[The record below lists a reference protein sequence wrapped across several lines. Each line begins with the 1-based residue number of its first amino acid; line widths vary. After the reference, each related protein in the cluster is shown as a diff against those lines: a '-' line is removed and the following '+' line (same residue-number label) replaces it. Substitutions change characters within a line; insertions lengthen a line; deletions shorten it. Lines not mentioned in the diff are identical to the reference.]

1 MSFACLTG
9 LKQTIS
15 YLSRDKNGDTAV
27 TDYSPLPES
36 MRSSKPA
43 TEATQ
48 RVQQSFKDK
57 LNFEDR
63 QSFADAER
71 GFIASLAPLTI
82 AHDQSSRPAYDLE
95 TSLAFLDG
103 DAPDTVNPSLW
114 RQAQLNAHYHGLFE
128 VTDGIYQI
136 RSFDIA
142 NMTLIRGKT
151 GWIIIDPLTSAET
164 ARAGLELANQHLGER
179 PVSAVIHTHSH
190 VDHFAG
196 VLGVI
201 TQEQAASGEIPVL
214 APLDY
219 VQEALSENVLAGNVM
234 GRRATYMYGNL
245 LTPSPTGFVTTGLG
259 AALSMGSTGFVLP
272 NDIIK
277 TTGETRTLDGVDI
290 EFQMT
295 MGTEAPAEMV
305 FYFPQFKAL
314 CMSEI
319 TSHHLHNVYTPR
331 GAQVRDALAWADQI
345 NESIDLFGDRLEIQ
359 FASHHWPTWGREA
372 AVHYLE
378 KQRDLYKFIHD
389 QTLRLA
395 NLGYNKEEI
404 AEQITLPDSLGMEF
418 YNRDYYGALYANAR
432 AVYVKYLGFFD
443 GNPSTLHPLP
453 PVDAANNYV
462 RYMGGA
468 EAILKKAREDFDAG
482 NYRWVAEALNHV
494 VMHDPEQLEARALLA
509 DTLEQMG
516 YQSEAAPWRNFYL
529 CGALELREGL
539 PDGSMYAASAGMIA
553 AIPLRNIFQVMSV
566 RLNAERADGITLKLN
581 LAFTD
586 AEATLLVI
594 NNSVLHAFAGRQ
606 ANDANATL
614 GISELNFKRMMAGQT
629 DGATLLGDGHLTID
643 GDAEALL
650 QLSGLFDQFERRFP
664 IVTPRKPFK

>member
-1 MSFACLTG
+1 
-9 LKQTIS
+9 
-15 YLSRDKNGDTAV
+15 
-27 TDYSPLPES
+27 
-36 MRSSKPA
+36 MRSPKPA
-43 TEATQ
+43 TEATKK
-48 RVQQSFKDK
+48 VQQSFKDK

-71 GFIASLAPLTI
+71 GFIASLTPLTI
-82 AHDQSSRPAYDLE
+82 AHDRSSRPAYDLE

-103 DAPDTVNPSLW
+103 EAPDTVNPSLW

-142 NMTLIRGKT
+142 NMTLIRGDT

-179 PVSAVIHTHSH
+179 PVTAVIHTHSH

-245 LTPSPTGFVTTGLG
+245 LQPSPTGFVTTGLG

-277 TTGETRTLDGVDI
+277 ETGETRTLDGIDI

-372 AVHYLE
+372 AVRYLE

-468 EAILKKAREDFDAG
+468 DAILEKAKEDFDAG

-494 VMHDPEQLEARALLA
+494 VMHDPEQHEARALLA

-539 PDGSMYAASAGMIA
+539 PGGSMYAASAGMIA
-553 AIPLRNIFQVMSV
+553 AIPLENIFQVMSV
-566 RLNAERADGITLKLN
+566 RLNAERADGVTLKLN

-586 AEATLLVI
+586 AEATLLMI
-594 NNSVLHAFAGRQ
+594 NNSVLHAFSGRQ
-606 ANDANATL
+606 ASDANATL
-614 GISELNFKRMMAGQT
+614 GISELNFKLLMSGQT
-629 DGATLLGDGHLTID
+629 DGATLMGNGDLSID

-664 IVTPRKPFK
+664 IVTPRKPF

>member
-1 MSFACLTG
+1 M
-9 LKQTIS
+9 
-15 YLSRDKNGDTAV
+15 
-27 TDYSPLPES
+27 TDYSPLPEP
-36 MRSSKPA
+36 MREPKAA
-43 TEATQ
+43 TEAT
-48 RVQQSFKDK
+48 RKVQQSFKDK

-63 QSFADAER
+63 QSFADAEK
-71 GFIASLAPLTI
+71 GFIATLSPLTI
-82 AHDQSSRPAYDLE
+82 AHDRSSRPAYDLE
-95 TSLAFLDG
+95 TPLSFLDG

-114 RQAQLNAHYHGLFE
+114 RQAQLNAHYNGLYE

-142 NMTLIRGKT
+142 NMTLVRGDT

-164 ARAGLELANQHLGER
+164 ARVGLELANQHLGER
-179 PVSAVIHTHSH
+179 PVTGVIHTHSH

-201 TQEQAASGEIPVL
+201 THEQAASGEVPVL
-214 APLDY
+214 APKDY

-245 LTPSPTGFVTTGLG
+245 LKPSPTGFVTTGLG
-259 AALSMGSTGFVLP
+259 ASLSMGSTGFVLP

-277 TTGETRTLDGVDI
+277 ETGETRTLDGVEV

-359 FASHHWPTWGREA
+359 FASHHWPIWGREA
-372 AVHYLE
+372 AVRYLA

-395 NLGYNKEEI
+395 NMGYNKEEI
-404 AEQITLPDSLGMEF
+404 AEQISLPDSLGLEF
-418 YNRDYYGALYANAR
+418 YNRDYYGTLYANAR

-453 PVDAANNYV
+453 PVDAANQYV
-462 RYMGGA
+462 RYMGGP
-468 EAILKKAREDFDAG
+468 ESILEKAKEDFAAG

-494 VMHDPEQLEARALLA
+494 VMHDPEQTEARALLA
-509 DTLEQMG
+509 DTLEQLG
-516 YQSEAAPWRNFYL
+516 YQSESAPWRNFYL

-539 PDGSMYAASAGMIA
+539 PGGSMYAASAGMVA
-553 AIPLRNIFQVMSV
+553 AIPLENIFQVMSV
-566 RLNAERADGITLKLN
+566 RLNAERADGVVLKLN

-586 AEATLLVI
+586 AEKTLLVI
-594 NNSVLHAFAGRQ
+594 ENSVLHAFVGRQ
-606 ANDANATL
+606 ADDATATL
-614 GISELNFKRMMAGQT
+614 EISELNFKLLMSGQA
-629 DGATLLGDGHLTID
+629 DGATLLGDGQLKVD
-643 GDAEALL
+643 GDAGALL

-664 IVTPRKPFK
+664 LVTPRKPF

>member
-1 MSFACLTG
+1 
-9 LKQTIS
+9 
-15 YLSRDKNGDTAV
+15 
-27 TDYSPLPES
+27 
-36 MRSSKPA
+36 MREPKAA
-43 TEATQ
+43 TEAT
-48 RVQQSFKDK
+48 RKVQQSFKDK

-63 QSFADAER
+63 QSFADAEK
-71 GFIASLAPLTI
+71 GFIATLSPLTI
-82 AHDQSSRPAYDLE
+82 AHDRSSRPAYDLE
-95 TSLAFLDG
+95 TPLSFLDG

-114 RQAQLNAHYHGLFE
+114 RQAQLNAHYNGLYE

-142 NMTLIRGKT
+142 NMTLVRGDT
-151 GWIIIDPLTSAET
+151 GWIIIDPLTSSET

-179 PVSAVIHTHSH
+179 PVTGVIHTHSH

-201 TQEQAASGEIPVL
+201 THEQAASGEVPVL
-214 APLDY
+214 APKDY

-245 LTPSPTGFVTTGLG
+245 LKPSPTGFVTTGLG
-259 AALSMGSTGFVLP
+259 ASLSMGSTGFVLP

-277 TTGETRTLDGVDI
+277 ETGETRTLDGVEV

-331 GAQVRDALAWADQI
+331 GAQVRDALAWADQL

-359 FASHHWPTWGREA
+359 FASHHWPIWGREA
-372 AVHYLE
+372 AVRYLA

-395 NLGYNKEEI
+395 NMGYNKEEI
-404 AEQITLPDSLGMEF
+404 AEQISLPDSLGLEF
-418 YNRDYYGALYANAR
+418 YNRDYYGTLYANAR

-453 PVDAANNYV
+453 PVDAANQYV
-462 RYMGGA
+462 RYMGGP
-468 EAILKKAREDFDAG
+468 ESILEKAKEDFAAG

-494 VMHDPEQLEARALLA
+494 VMHDPEQTEARALLA
-509 DTLEQMG
+509 DTLEQLG
-516 YQSEAAPWRNFYL
+516 YQSESAPWRNFYL

-539 PDGSMYAASAGMIA
+539 PGGSMYAASAGMVA
-553 AIPLRNIFQVMSV
+553 AIPLENIFQVMSV
-566 RLNAERADGITLKLN
+566 RLNAERADGVVLKLN

-586 AEATLLVI
+586 AEKTLLVI
-594 NNSVLHAFAGRQ
+594 ENSVLHAFVGRQ
-606 ANDANATL
+606 ADDATATL
-614 GISELNFKRMMAGQT
+614 EISELNFKLLMSGQA
-629 DGATLLGDGHLTID
+629 DGATLLGDGQLKVD
-643 GDAEALL
+643 GDAGALL

-664 IVTPRKPFK
+664 LVTPRKPF